1 MALRLLAL
9 ATAASALLAPT
20 RPTQPTK
27 LKGTYRLYDVVV
39 PQGADPGAAAPSS
52 QLSPALKKA
61 CKKRVTKKGRLRR
74 VIRVVRKSLDVRKK
88 LPEPRWTYVVDVE
101 CAGALAEQPGRCERL
116 EGASPVAVP
125 RGTTTKKSAV
135 VVGSG
140 PAGLFAALQLASDG
154 CAVTLVERGE
164 PVERR
169 GRDIGRHMAGR
180 QLQAQSNF
188 CFGEGG
194 AGAAAASR
202 VPSRRNAA
210 PRRRQGWGASIGA
223 GAPLP
228 TQPDAKAQ
236 REEREAE
243 QKTTQAR
250 GPTASSR
257 RASAATRA
265 TSARSCGPSCATAR
279 RPRS

>member
-1 MALRLLAL
+1 MARRLLAL
-9 ATAASALLAPT
+9 AAAASALIAPPHT
-20 RPTQPTK
+20 KQPTK
-27 LKGTYRLYDVVV
+27 LHSTYRLYDVVV

-52 QLSPALKKA
+52 QLSPALKRA

-116 EGASPVAVP
+116 GGASPAAVP

-169 GRDIGRHMAGR
+169 GRDIGRLMAGR

-202 VPSRRNAA
+202 VPSRR
-210 PRRRQGWGASIGA
+210 
-223 GAPLP
+223 
-228 TQPDAKAQ
+228 
-236 REEREAE
+236 
-243 QKTTQAR
+243 R
-250 GPTASSR
+250 GVSKK
-257 RASAATRA
+257 RA
-265 TSARSCGPSCATAR
+265 TTG
-279 RPRS
+279 

>member
-1 MALRLLAL
+1 M
-9 ATAASALLAPT
+9 
-20 RPTQPTK
+20 
-27 LKGTYRLYDVVV
+27 
-39 PQGADPGAAAPSS
+39 
-52 QLSPALKKA
+52 
-61 CKKRVTKKGRLRR
+61 
-74 VIRVVRKSLDVRKK
+74 VRKSLDVRKK

-116 EGASPVAVP
+116 GGASPVAVP

-169 GRDIGRHMAGR
+169 GRDIGRLMAGR

-202 VPSRRNAA
+202 VPSRY
-210 PRRRQGWGASIGA
+210 GV
-223 GAPLP
+223 
-228 TQPDAKAQ
+228 
-236 REEREAE
+236 ERPS
-243 QKTTQAR
+243 AR
-250 GPTASSR
+250 GLRSR
-257 RASAATRA
+257 RSPTR
-265 TSARSCGPSCATAR
+265 
-279 RPRS
+279 

>member
-9 ATAASALLAPT
+9 ATAASALLAPPRT
-20 RPTQPTK
+20 KQPTK

-39 PQGADPGAAAPSS
+39 PQGADPGAAASSS
-52 QLSPALKKA
+52 QLSPALKRA

-116 EGASPVAVP
+116 EGLTVAPARV
-125 RGTTTKKSAV
+125 TDTKKKKTAV

-169 GRDIGRHMAGR
+169 GRDIGRLMAGR
-180 QLQAQSNF
+180 QLQEQSNF

-202 VPSRRNAA
+202 VPSRR
-210 PRRRQGWGASIGA
+210 S
-223 GAPLP
+223 
-228 TQPDAKAQ
+228 
-236 REEREAE
+236 
-243 QKTTQAR
+243 AR
-250 GPTASSR
+250 GPRSR
-257 RASAATRA
+257 RSPTR
-265 TSARSCGPSCATAR
+265 
-279 RPRS
+279 

>member
-9 ATAASALLAPT
+9 AAAASALIAPPRT
-20 RPTQPTK
+20 KQPTK
-27 LKGTYRLYDVVV
+27 LHGTYRLYDVVV

-116 EGASPVAVP
+116 EGAAPVAVP
-125 RGTTTKKSAV
+125 RGTSTKKSAV

-154 CAVTLVERGE
+154 CAVTLIERGE

-169 GRDIGRHMAGR
+169 GRDIGRLMAGR
-180 QLQAQSNF
+180 QLQEQSNF

-210 PRRRQGWGASIGA
+210 PRSAWG
-223 GAPLP
+223 L
-228 TQPDAKAQ
+228 
-236 REEREAE
+236 R
-243 QKTTQAR
+243 
-250 GPTASSR
+250 SR
-257 RASAATRA
+257 RSPTR
-265 TSARSCGPSCATAR
+265 
-279 RPRS
+279 

>member
-1 MALRLLAL
+1 MARRLLAL
-9 ATAASALLAPT
+9 IAAASALIAPPRT
-20 RPTQPTK
+20 KQPTK
-27 LKGTYRLYDVVV
+27 LHSTYRLYDVVV

-116 EGASPVAVP
+116 GGASPVAVP

-169 GRDIGRHMAGR
+169 GRDIGRLMAGR

-202 VPSRRNAA
+202 VPSRRSAA
-210 PRRRQGWGASIGA
+210 PRRRQGWGTSIGA

-228 TQPDAKAQ
+228 TQPDTMKDS
-236 REEREAE
+236 EN
-243 QKTTQAR
+243 
-250 GPTASSR
+250 
-257 RASAATRA
+257 
-265 TSARSCGPSCATAR
+265 PSR
-279 RPRS
+279 RPRGKREKPNKG

>member
-1 MALRLLAL
+1 MARRLLAL
-9 ATAASALLAPT
+9 ITAASALIAPPT
-20 RPTQPTK
+20 RTKQPTK
-27 LKGTYRLYDVVV
+27 LHGTYRLYDVVV

-125 RGTTTKKSAV
+125 RAARPRRRSAV

-169 GRDIGRHMAGR
+169 GRDIGRLMAGR

-194 AGAAAASR
+194 AGAAAASSAFPGAFAR
-202 VPSRRNAA
+202 RRGERRSARGLRSRR
-210 PRRRQGWGASIGA
+210 S
-223 GAPLP
+223 P
-228 TQPDAKAQ
+228 T
-236 REEREAE
+236 R
-243 QKTTQAR
+243 
-250 GPTASSR
+250 
-257 RASAATRA
+257 
-265 TSARSCGPSCATAR
+265 
-279 RPRS
+279 

>member
-1 MALRLLAL
+1 MAGRLLILTA
-9 ATAASALLAPT
+9 AASALIAPPT

-52 QLSPALKKA
+52 QLSPALKRA
-61 CKKRVTKKGRLRR
+61 CKKRVTKKGKLRR

-116 EGASPVAVP
+116 GGASPVAVP

-169 GRDIGRHMAGR
+169 GRDIGRLMAGR

-202 VPSRRNAA
+202 VPSRYGVE
-210 PRRRQGWGASIGA
+210 RRSA
-223 GAPLP
+223 
-228 TQPDAKAQ
+228 QPDTMKDSENQ
-236 REEREAE
+236 REEREAKQRLE

-250 GPTASSR
+250 GPTAS
-257 RASAATRA
+257 
-265 TSARSCGPSCATAR
+265 
-279 RPRS
+279 

>member
-1 MALRLLAL
+1 MAPRLLAL
-9 ATAASALLAPT
+9 ITAASALIAPPRT
-20 RPTQPTK
+20 KQPTK
-27 LKGTYRLYDVVV
+27 LHSTYRLYDVVV

-116 EGASPVAVP
+116 EGASPAAIP
-125 RGTTTKKSAV
+125 RGTTTKKKRTV

-169 GRDIGRHMAGR
+169 GRDIGRLMAGR

-202 VPSRRNAA
+202 VPSRYGVE
-210 PRRRQGWGASIGA
+210 RRS
-223 GAPLP
+223 
-228 TQPDAKAQ
+228 
-236 REEREAE
+236 
-243 QKTTQAR
+243 AR
-250 GPTASSR
+250 GLCSR
-257 RASAATRA
+257 RSPTR
-265 TSARSCGPSCATAR
+265 
-279 RPRS
+279 

>member
-39 PQGADPGAAAPSS
+39 PQGADPGAAASSS

-61 CKKRVTKKGRLRR
+61 CKKRVTKKGKLRR
-74 VIRVVRKSLDVRKK
+74 VLRVVRKSLDVRKK

-116 EGASPVAVP
+116 EGSSPVAVP
-125 RGTTTKKSAV
+125 RGTAKKKKTAV

-154 CAVTLVERGE
+154 CVVTLVERGE

-169 GRDIGRHMAGR
+169 GRDIGRLMAGR

-194 AGAAAASR
+194 AGAAAAS
-202 VPSRRNAA
+202 
-210 PRRRQGWGASIGA
+210 
-223 GAPLP
+223 
-228 TQPDAKAQ
+228 
-236 REEREAE
+236 
-243 QKTTQAR
+243 
-250 GPTASSR
+250 
-257 RASAATRA
+257 
-265 TSARSCGPSCATAR
+265 
-279 RPRS
+279 

>member
-1 MALRLLAL
+1 MAPRLLAL
-9 ATAASALLAPT
+9 IAAASALIAPP

-27 LKGTYRLYDVVV
+27 LHGTYRLYDVVV

-52 QLSPALKKA
+52 QLSPALKRA

-116 EGASPVAVP
+116 EGASPAAIP
-125 RGTTTKKSAV
+125 RGTTTKKRTAV

-169 GRDIGRHMAGR
+169 GRDIGRLMAGR
-180 QLQAQSNF
+180 QLQEQSNF

-194 AGAAAASR
+194 AGAAAAS
-202 VPSRRNAA
+202 
-210 PRRRQGWGASIGA
+210 
-223 GAPLP
+223 
-228 TQPDAKAQ
+228 
-236 REEREAE
+236 
-243 QKTTQAR
+243 
-250 GPTASSR
+250 
-257 RASAATRA
+257 
-265 TSARSCGPSCATAR
+265 
-279 RPRS
+279 